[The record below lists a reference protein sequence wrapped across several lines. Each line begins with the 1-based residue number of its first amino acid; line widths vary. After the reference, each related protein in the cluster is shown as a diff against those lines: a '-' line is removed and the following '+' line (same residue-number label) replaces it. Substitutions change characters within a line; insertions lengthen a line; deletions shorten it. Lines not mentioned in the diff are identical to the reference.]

1 MEWFRDHLW
10 EAWLGAG
17 LLLAVAEM
25 FSMDLFLLM
34 LSIGALAG
42 MVLAIVGSPV
52 WAQAI
57 AAGAVALAMLLFV
70 RRPMAQRFHRGP
82 EIAMGTTRLLG
93 QRAVVTAEITGAASG
108 RIRLEGETWTA
119 ATLSD
124 AVLRP
129 GDPVDVVEI
138 DGATAYV
145 KPATEAD
152 QATD

>member
-10 EAWLGAG
+10 ELWLGAG

-34 LSIGALAG
+34 LSIGAVAG
-42 MVLAIVGSPV
+42 MAV
-52 WAQAI
+52 AI
-57 AAGAVALAMLLFV
+57 AGGPFWLQALGASGVALAMLLFV
-70 RRPMAQRFHRGP
+70 RRPMAQRLHRGP
-82 EIAMGTTRLLG
+82 ELAFGTTRLIG
-93 QRAVVTAEITGAASG
+93 QSAVVTAEITTISSG
-108 RIRLEGETWTA
+108 LIRLEGETWTA
-119 ATLSD
+119 ATHTD

-145 KPATEAD
+145 KPAAEAD
-152 QATD
+152 QTTD